1 MTTELGKIVFE
12 SIPNQQKANE
22 LMNKLFDITHPD
34 AVFSKP
40 VAANGYTVITACEL
54 TAGLGYGYG
63 GGGGVSPQQEGQDDG
78 ENAGYGGGGGGGGGT
93 AARPVAAITIGPN
106 GVEVEPIF
114 DLTKVAIALFTA
126 VGAIFMAASKMK
138 KFQRTGKME

>member
-1 MTTELGKIVFE
+1 MTSELGKFVFE
-12 SIPNQQKANE
+12 SVPNQEKANQM
-22 LMNKLFDITHPD
+22 MNKLFDITHPD

-54 TAGLGYGYG
+54 TAGIGFGFG
-63 GGGGVSPQQEGQDDG
+63 GGGGVSPQQQGQNEG
-78 ENAGYGGGGGGGGGT
+78 ESAGYGGGGGGGGAT

-106 GVEVEPIF
+106 GVEVEPVF

-126 VGAIFMAASKMK
+126 VGAIAMAANKMK
-138 KFQRTGKME
+138 QFKPNT